1 MFSSA
6 TTICEA
12 RAAAVRFSLGFE
24 TGGKDFNSRSTGATG
39 WCSGLMLPSSTAVVE
54 LDTEITLFVMDS
66 ISLNQT
72 IDTIAN
78 DAVDGM
84 PGFDSTSN
92 KDKSISSSSLASC
105 DLCFFIV
112 NLFTAIFASS
122 PLTSSLLSLLLH
134 LPSWFLRIVR
144 RLPPSSLS
152 FAVIFLAHSVLVAT
166 PIRQRNSNSNVA

>member
-1 MFSSA
+1 MVWTLA
-6 TTICEA
+6 C
-12 RAAAVRFSLGFE
+12 
-24 TGGKDFNSRSTGATG
+24 RSTGATG
-39 WCSGLMLPSSTAVVE
+39 WCSGLVLPSSTAVIE

-78 DAVDGM
+78 DVVDGM

-92 KDKSISSSSLASC
+92 KASC